1 MSCETGCREV
11 QLIQIELVEVWKE
24 IEKTK
29 SDLTAL
35 HTESVRA
42 EERYNALA
50 RSFANIQVTIDRMSE
65 RIDKQLTSIESD
77 IKIISGK
84 VQKNEARAEF
94 TITWKEITAAGIGIL
109 ALVNAIRPYI
119 GG

>member
-11 QLIQIELVEVWKE
+11 QLIQNELVEVWKE

-29 SDLTAL
+29 NGLTVL
-35 HTESVRA
+35 HTESVRS

-65 RIDKQLTSIESD
+65 KMDKQLTSIAEEMKGMSR
-77 IKIISGK
+77 KIEKS
-84 VQKNEARAEF
+84 EARAEF

>member
-11 QLIQIELVEVWKE
+11 QLIQLELKEVWKE
-24 IEKTK
+24 MDKIK
-29 SDLTAL
+29 SETTAL
-35 HTESVRA
+35 QTEYARA
-42 EERYNALA
+42 EERQNALA
-50 RSFANIQVTIDRMSE
+50 RSFTNLQVTLDKMSE
-65 RIDKQLTSIESD
+65 KIDKRLENIVQE
-77 IKIISGK
+77 IKDMGLEM
-84 VQKNEARAEF
+84 QKQKTRAEF